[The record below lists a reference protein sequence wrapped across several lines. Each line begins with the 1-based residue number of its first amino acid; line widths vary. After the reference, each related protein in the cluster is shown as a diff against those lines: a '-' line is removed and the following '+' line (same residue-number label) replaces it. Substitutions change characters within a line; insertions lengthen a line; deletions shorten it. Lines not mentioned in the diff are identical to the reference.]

1 MPKATRKNTTPAKR
15 AAPDPIVKLIEAAD
29 EVLDLYMRAE
39 SNLSAAQDRLRSAAD
54 DLERITKAMAKE
66 KPTARAGAMALVE
79 YALIRTAPRVIS
91 IQCIRQEANLYGLLS
106 HAHAVLKE
114 SERAA

>member
-29 EVLDLYMRAE
+29 ESLDLCRRAE
-39 SNLSAAQDRLRSAAD
+39 SNLSAAQDHFRSAAD

-66 KPTARAGAMALVE
+66 KPSTPTGAMALVE

-91 IQCIRQEANLYGLLS
+91 IQCIRQEANLFGLLS
-106 HAHAVLKE
+106 HAHAMLKK
-114 SERAA
+114 SKRAA